1 MPYGPATALRAK
13 ALEAEALL
21 ADEALTEEE
30 EAAAETDEALLAD
43 EAATDEAATDEALCA
58 DELAAMLARSAQ
70 KPTEL
75 MLAPAASVLFQPM
88 PDTVTVLPL
97 CDQPA
102 FHSWL
107 ILPLASVKL
116 PRQPSTAAAPV
127 LVTVMAPQKPAPHS
141 LVMR

>member
-13 ALEAEALL
+13 APEAEALL

-30 EAAAETDEALLAD
+30 EAAAEADEALLAD
-43 EAATDEAATDEALCA
+43 EAATDETLCA

-75 MLAPAASVLFQPM
+75 MLALAASVLFQPM

-102 FHSWL
+102 FHNWL